1 MPAAFC
7 VHDGVTFVPIST
19 VILQWF
25 NANSQVG
32 GFEREITRLLVSTR
46 FMSED
51 DEDDGRE

>member
-19 VILQWF
+19 VILHWF